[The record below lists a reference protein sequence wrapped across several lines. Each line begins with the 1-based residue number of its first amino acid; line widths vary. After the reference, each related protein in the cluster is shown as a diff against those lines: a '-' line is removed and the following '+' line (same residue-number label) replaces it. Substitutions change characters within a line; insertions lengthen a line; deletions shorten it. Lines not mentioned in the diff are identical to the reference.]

1 MSAGNRTRRQ
11 KYRRPE
17 DGRRHTRRRKQ
28 ACNRATEH
36 DADKTLEAAAT
47 TEAFLQKW
55 KKGEGDKRKRSRNLL
70 ENEENREWHG
80 GDEVAPGKR
89 RNEGD
94 GDNDPLGAF
103 SWSS

>member
-1 MSAGNRTRRQ
+1 MNTGNRTRRQ
-11 KYRRPE
+11 KYCRPE
-17 DGRRHTRRRKQ
+17 EGRRRKQ

-55 KKGEGDKRKRSRNLL
+55 TKSEGEKRKRSKNLL
-70 ENEENREWHG
+70 EKEENRESHG

-89 RNEGD
+89 RSEGD
-94 GDNDPLGAF
+94 GDNDPLGVF
-103 SWSS
+103 SLSS

>member
-1 MSAGNRTRRQ
+1 MNTGNRTRRQ
-11 KYRRPE
+11 KYCRPE
-17 DGRRHTRRRKQ
+17 EGRRRKQ

-55 KKGEGDKRKRSRNLL
+55 TKSEGEKRKRSKNLL
-70 ENEENREWHG
+70 EKEENREWHG

-89 RNEGD
+89 RSEGD
-94 GDNDPLGAF
+94 GDNDPLGVF
-103 SWSS
+103 SLSS